1 MTGFRSGKS
10 GSLIRGAKAAGRAIG
25 KRKAQSRRCLSPASP
40 PVYGVPPPF
49 LLSSRSPSQDKPR
62 TPRRIMAQESNTQ
75 PLRPDVIR
83 PQSDLAEM
91 WKDYRAFKAA
101 GLLSEWRKKW
111 AWYLAAPAA

>member
-10 GSLIRGAKAAGRAIG
+10 GGLIRGAKAAGRAIG
-25 KRKAQSRRCLSPASP
+25 KRKAQHRRCLSPASL

-49 LLSSRSPSQDKPR
+49 LLSSLAPPQDKPR
-62 TPRRIMAQESNTQ
+62 TPRRIMAQEPNPQ

-91 WKDYRAFKAA
+91 WKDYSVFKAA

-111 AWYLAAPAA
+111 AGYLVMPV

>member
-1 MTGFRSGKS
+1 
-10 GSLIRGAKAAGRAIG
+10 
-25 KRKAQSRRCLSPASP
+25 
-40 PVYGVPPPF
+40 
-49 LLSSRSPSQDKPR
+49 
-62 TPRRIMAQESNTQ
+62 MAQESNTQ